1 MPMVDSKHACPL
13 DGVRAVL
20 FDFDGTLVRQSID
33 FARMR
38 ADVLDLAVRF
48 GVEAADLAHLPAL
61 EIVAAVARRLEATNG
76 QATAYLREAALA
88 IEAVELAAASVA
100 SPHAGVPEALETL
113 AAGGF
118 AIGIVTR
125 NCRKV
130 VDELLAR
137 YPLAH
142 QALLTRDDVARV
154 KPDPRHLHD
163 AAQRLGVSIESCVM
177 CGDHPMDVAAG
188 RAAGAYTA
196 AVVYEGA
203 AMGRDRFVGPYAPD
217 LVVES
222 VPELVARVSNPAV
235 DGDKDEGR
243 QG

>member
-1 MPMVDSKHACPL
+1 MGGSRQARRL

-38 ADVLDLAVRF
+38 TEVLDLAARF
-48 GVEAADLAHLPAL
+48 GVEAADLARLPAL
-61 EIVAAVARRLEATNG
+61 EIMASVAQRLEATDGG
-76 QATAYLREAALA
+76 QASIYLREAARA
-88 IEAVELAAASVA
+88 IEAVEMAAVSVA
-100 SPHAGVPEALETL
+100 RPHAGVPGALEAL
-113 AAGGF
+113 ADRGF

-125 NCRKV
+125 NCRRV
-130 VDELLAR
+130 VGELLTR

-142 QALLTRDDVARV
+142 HALLTRDDVAHV

-163 AAQRLGVSIESCVM
+163 AAQRLGVPIESCMM

-188 RAAGAYTA
+188 RAAGAFTA
-196 AVVYEGA
+196 AVVYEDA
-203 AMGRDRFVGPYAPD
+203 AIGRDRFVGPYAPD

-222 VPELVARVSNPAV
+222 VPELVARVSDPAA
-235 DGDKDEGR
+235 DGDEDDR
-243 QG
+243 QQG